1 MRNSIRFVA
10 VAAVLLFS
18 EKAIAA
24 APSLQEVRAQNF
36 EVISMTGAHLP
47 LAELLPEG
55 QPVVVEFWATWCA
68 PCRKT
73 VPLLVEL
80 FARHENAGISIL
92 GLNIENPVNDL
103 DKVRKFLSDEGVSYP
118 VVFVSQELFEFMNEQ
133 DEPGVPKL
141 LVYDASGNLVEHIL
155 RYGPFTKRRLRK
167 AVRQARRGE

>member
-1 MRNSIRFVA
+1 MRISIRFVA
-10 VAAVLLFS
+10 AAALLLIS

-24 APSLQEVRAQNF
+24 APSLREVRARNF
-36 EVISMTGAHLP
+36 EVVSMTGERVP
-47 LAELLPEG
+47 LADLLPEG
-55 QPVVVEFWATWCA
+55 RPVVVEFWATWCA

-80 FARHENAGISIL
+80 FARHEQGDISIL

-118 VVFVSQELFEFMNEQ
+118 VAFASQELFEFMNEQ

-141 LVYDASGNLVEHIL
+141 LVYDTSGNLVEHIL
-155 RYGPFTKRRLRK
+155 RYSPFTKRRIRK
-167 AVRQARRGE
+167 AVRRARTGE